1 MIGRSESFGASLSRS
16 VPRDYGVGRRR
27 RSRGRREEK
36 EEEEEKEET
45 DGRRGGE
52 AEKKRKGAH
61 INTYATQTKT
71 HKGPR
76 SWQIRSCGMQI
87 RAY

>member
-1 MIGRSESFGASLSRS
+1 MA
-16 VPRDYGVGRRR
+16 
-27 RSRGRREEK
+27 RETDEEED
-36 EEEEEKEET
+36 EEEELEGRDVGGGGKEDE
-45 DGRRGGE
+45 DAR
-52 AEKKRKGAH
+52 

-76 SWQIRSCGMQI
+76 SRQIRSCGMQI

>member
-1 MIGRSESFGASLSRS
+1 MVWEEEEEIEG
-16 VPRDYGVGRRR
+16 
-27 RSRGRREEK
+27 REEK
-36 EEEEEKEET
+36 EDEEEKEET
-45 DGRRGGE
+45 GGGGE

-71 HKGPR
+71 YKGPR

>member
-1 MIGRSESFGASLSRS
+1 LSRSGSFGAFLSRN
-16 VPRDYGVGRRR
+16 VPRDYGTGRRDR
-27 RSRGRREEK
+27 RKRKKEE

-45 DGRRGGE
+45 AEKGGGE
-52 AEKKRKGAH
+52 AEKKRKDAH

>member
-1 MIGRSESFGASLSRS
+1 MVREEEEVEGRK
-16 VPRDYGVGRRR
+16 
-27 RSRGRREEK
+27 EK
-36 EEEEEKEET
+36 EEEEEKE
-45 DGRRGGE
+45 DIAGGGGGRGGK

>member
-1 MIGRSESFGASLSRS
+1 MEASPAIMVREEEE
-16 VPRDYGVGRRR
+16 VEG
-27 RSRGRREEK
+27 REEK
-36 EEEEEKEET
+36 EEEEM
-45 DGRRGGE
+45 
-52 AEKKRKGAH
+52 KRKGAH

-71 HKGPR
+71 YKGPR